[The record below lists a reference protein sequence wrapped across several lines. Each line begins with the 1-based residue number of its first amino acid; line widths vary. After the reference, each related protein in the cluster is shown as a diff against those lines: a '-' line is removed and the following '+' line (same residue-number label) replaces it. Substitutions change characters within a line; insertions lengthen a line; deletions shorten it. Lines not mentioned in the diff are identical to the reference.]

1 VAVRAGARAVARSAS
16 PITLSIALLLAACSE
31 PANPSPAVPGSP
43 SPVGTGSAPS
53 DAGQS
58 DVPTTAPSI
67 DPALAAGLSVTC
79 GDDRAFPAE
88 SVLDQAGS
96 ENELDPAS
104 LALRQI
110 LTGPDGAGLNL
121 PPAGWHRVIRTST
134 EALFVAPALL
144 PADSQ
149 WVMVSLMNA
158 AGTWTYDSAGA
169 CQMTVALAKGI
180 GPATWWLDP
189 AADRPPADATS
200 VAAIVLELSC
210 ASGASADGRVLPP
223 VIRSGASAISVLV
236 AIRRRP
242 GDQDCPGNPPL
253 AIRLDLGETI
263 GSRALLDGGQFPPR
277 DASVIPDH

>member
-1 VAVRAGARAVARSAS
+1 MQAGVRAVTRSAS
-16 PITLSIALLLAACSE
+16 PLTLAIALLLAACSE
-31 PANPSPAVPGSP
+31 PAIPSLAVPASPSPA
-43 SPVGTGSAPS
+43 GTGSAPS

-58 DVPTTAPSI
+58 DVPTSAPSI

-88 SVLDQAGS
+88 SVLEQAGS
-96 ENELDPAS
+96 ENELDPTS

-121 PPAGWHRVIRTST
+121 PSAGWHRVIRTPT

-144 PADSQ
+144 PVDSP
-149 WVMVSLMNA
+149 WVMVSLTNA

-180 GPATWWLDP
+180 GPASWWLDP
-189 AADRPPADATS
+189 AAGKPPADATS
-200 VAAIVLELSC
+200 VAAIVLERAC

-223 VIRSGASAISVLV
+223 VVHSGASAILVLV
-236 AIRRRP
+236 AIRHRP

-253 AIRLDLGETI
+253 AIRLDLGEAI
-263 GSRALLDGGQFPPR
+263 GSRTLLDGGEFPPR
-277 DASVIPDH
+277 DASVVPN

>member
-1 VAVRAGARAVARSAS
+1 MHAGVCAVARSAS
-16 PITLSIALLLAACSE
+16 PITLAIALLLVACSQQ
-31 PANPSPAVPGSP
+31 PSPSPAVPGSP
-43 SPVGTGSAPS
+43 SPAGTGSAPS
-53 DAGQS
+53 DAGQT
-58 DVPTTAPSI
+58 DFPTPPSI

-88 SVLDQAGS
+88 SVVDQGGS
-96 ENELDPAS
+96 ESELDPAS

-189 AADRPPADATS
+189 AAGKPAADATS
-200 VAAIVLELSC
+200 VAAIVLERSC
-210 ASGASADGRVLPP
+210 ASGASPDGRVLPP
-223 VIRSGASAISVLV
+223 AIRSGASAISVLV
-236 AIRRRP
+236 AIRHRP
-242 GDQDCPGNPPL
+242 GDQDCQGNPPL
-253 AIRLDLGETI
+253 AIRLDLGEAI
-263 GSRALLDGGQFPPR
+263 GSRALLDGGEFPPR
-277 DASVIPDH
+277 DASVVPT

>member
-1 VAVRAGARAVARSAS
+1 VAAQAGARAVARSAS
-16 PITLSIALLLAACSE
+16 PITLAIALLLVACSE

-43 SPVGTGSAPS
+43 NPAGTGSAPS
-53 DAGQS
+53 DAGQT
-58 DVPTTAPSI
+58 DVPKPPSI

-79 GDDRAFPAE
+79 GEDRAFPAE
-88 SVLDQAGS
+88 SVLDQGGS
-96 ENELDPAS
+96 ENELDPAG

-121 PPAGWHRVIRTST
+121 PSAGWHQVIRTPT
-134 EALFVAPALL
+134 ESLFVAPALL
-144 PADSQ
+144 PADSP

-180 GPATWWLDP
+180 GPASWWLDP
-189 AADRPPADATS
+189 AAGKPPADATS
-200 VAAIVLELSC
+200 VAAIVLERAC

-236 AIRRRP
+236 AIRHRP
-242 GDQDCPGNPPL
+242 GDQDCQGNPTL
-253 AIRLDLGETI
+253 AIRLDLGEAI
-263 GSRALLDGGQFPPR
+263 GSRALLDGGEFPPR
-277 DASVIPDH
+277 DASVVPN

>member
-1 VAVRAGARAVARSAS
+1 MQAGASAVARFAS
-16 PITLSIALLLAACSE
+16 PITLAIALLLTACSE
-31 PANPSPAVPGSP
+31 LDNPSPAVPGSP
-43 SPVGTGSAPS
+43 SPAGTGSAPS
-53 DAGQS
+53 DAGQT
-58 DVPTTAPSI
+58 DVPTTPPSI

-79 GDDRAFPAE
+79 GGDRAFPAE

-121 PPAGWHRVIRTST
+121 PSAGWHRVIRTPT

-180 GPATWWLDP
+180 GPASWWLDP
-189 AADRPPADATS
+189 AAGKQPVDATS
-200 VAAIVLELSC
+200 VAAIVLERAC

-223 VIRSGASAISVLV
+223 VIRSGESTISVLV
-236 AIRRRP
+236 AIRHRP
-242 GDQDCPGNPPL
+242 GDQDCQGNPPL
-253 AIRLDLGETI
+253 AIRFDLGEAI
-263 GSRALLDGGQFPPR
+263 GSRALLDGGEFPPR
-277 DASVIPDH
+277 DATMIPDH

>member
-1 VAVRAGARAVARSAS
+1 MQAAARAVARSAS
-16 PITLSIALLLAACSE
+16 PITLAIALLLAACSQQAS
-31 PANPSPAVPGSP
+31 PLPAVSGSP
-43 SPVGTGSAPS
+43 SPAGTGSAPS
-53 DAGQS
+53 DADQS

-79 GDDRAFPAE
+79 GDDRAFPAG

-121 PPAGWHRVIRTST
+121 PSAGWHRVIRTAT

-144 PADSQ
+144 PADSP

-189 AADRPPADATS
+189 AAGKPPADATS
-200 VAAIVLELSC
+200 VAAIVLERSC

-223 VIRSGASAISVLV
+223 VIRSGETAISVLV
-236 AIRRRP
+236 AIRHRP

-253 AIRLDLGETI
+253 AIRLDLGEAI
-263 GSRALLDGGQFPPR
+263 GSRTLLDGGEFPPR
-277 DASVIPDH
+277 DASVVPN

>member
-1 VAVRAGARAVARSAS
+1 VAVQAGARIVARSAS
-16 PITLSIALLLAACSE
+16 PITLAIALLLAACSE

-43 SPVGTGSAPS
+43 SPAGTGSAPS
-53 DAGQS
+53 DAGQT
-58 DVPTTAPSI
+58 DVPTPPSI

-88 SVLDQAGS
+88 SVVDQGGS
-96 ENELDPAS
+96 ESELDPAS

-121 PPAGWHRVIRTST
+121 PSAGWHRVIRTPT
-134 EALFVAPALL
+134 ETLFVALALL
-144 PADSQ
+144 PADSP

-189 AADRPPADATS
+189 AAGKPAADATS
-200 VAAIVLELSC
+200 VAAIVLERSC
-210 ASGASADGRVLPP
+210 ASGASPDGRVLPP
-223 VIRSGASAISVLV
+223 AIRSGASAISVLV
-236 AIRRRP
+236 AIRHRP
-242 GDQDCPGNPPL
+242 GDQDCQGNPPL

-263 GSRALLDGGQFPPR
+263 GSRALLDGGEFPPR
-277 DASVIPDH
+277 DASVVPN